1 MLLLDS
7 PDTPNINNENLS
19 MKKILI
25 ILTTILFS
33 GILFAQTAYDPLTD
47 PNVQKPANP
56 ILFLENMRVMRQL
69 EIVQGKEYTKVEV
82 QAFLDDFDKTKKYNS
97 TIQKV
102 VLRNTLG
109 NNAEKEKV
117 YELAKKLYYQVV
129 WNKNDYSG
137 YHTDDPIVGFY
148 YFKTCYDLG
157 RLHSKMGEYKNSYEF
172 YTTAVD
178 FYKTD
183 SSLYFSAVAGLNGI
197 KSKTISAAAESSTI
211 LKNINKAIDLKPNSA
226 AYISTR
232 GKYYLEIT
240 KDTVKALADFN
251 KAVQLNPNDESSYEY
266 LAIINY
272 YQSNFKEAIN
282 NISRCIAI
290 NKYEE
295 SYFQKRAIFYNYLK
309 NYQAALADYDEAIF
323 LNQTK
328 NEYYISRALCHV
340 TLKNYAA
347 AYDDY
352 GFATMLNPN
361 DADSKKELQKLDPL
375 LKSEYEKLGMTS
387 QNGYQFFLQRAD
399 KLTLLSEGFKLGPAI
414 MNYYKCIQIE
424 PKNPVPYNKAGIYFR
439 YLKMNKY
446 AEQFLRY
453 AAYADGKNPEYF
465 FHLGKYY
472 ADNEEDYK
480 KASGCYDTAAI
491 LGSVNVSGYLA
502 NGVIKYLKL
511 NNYAGALKDFNTAL
525 SLEPANKDALT
536 YRGILY
542 FVGLKNYKAA
552 LADFE
557 AFKKLDPNNEEN
569 NNNIKACKEKLK
581 E

>member
-1 MLLLDS
+1 
-7 PDTPNINNENLS
+7 

-25 ILTTILFS
+25 SLTTILFS
-33 GILFAQTAYDPLTD
+33 GILFAQKPYDPLTD

-56 ILFLENMRVMRQL
+56 GLFLENMRVMRRL
-69 EIVQGKEYTKVEV
+69 EILKGTEYKRAEF
-82 QAFLDDFDKTKKYNS
+82 QAFLEDFNKTKTWNS

-102 VLRNTLG
+102 VVRNNLG
-109 NNAEKEKV
+109 NSAEVEKK
-117 YELAKKLYYQVV
+117 YEIAKQQYYQVV

-148 YFKTCYDLG
+148 YFKSCYDLG
-157 RLHSKMGEYKNSYEF
+157 RLLSKMGEYKNSYEF
-172 YTTAVD
+172 YTTAAD

-183 SSLYFSAVAGLNGI
+183 SSLYFAAVAGLKGI
-197 KSKTISAAAESSTI
+197 KDKTISAATESRTI
-211 LKNINKAIDLKPNSA
+211 LKNINKAVELKPNNA

-232 GKYYLEIT
+232 AKYYLEIT
-240 KDTVKALADFN
+240 KDTVIALADFN

-282 NISRCIAI
+282 SISRCIVL

-295 SYFQKRAIFYNYLK
+295 SYFQKRAVFYTYLK
-309 NYQAALADYDEAIF
+309 NYQAALSDYDEAI
-323 LNQTK
+323 LINQTK
-328 NEYYISRALCHV
+328 SEYYISRALCHV

-352 GFATMLNPN
+352 GFATMLNSN
-361 DADSKKELQKLDPL
+361 DTDSKKELQKLDLL
-375 LKSEYEKLGMTS
+375 LKAEYEKLGMTQ
-387 QNGYQFFLQRAD
+387 QNAFQFFLKRAD
-399 KLTLLSEGFKLGPAI
+399 KLSLLSEGFKLGPAI

-424 PKNPVPYNKAGIYFR
+424 PKNPMPYNKAGILFR
-439 YLKMNKY
+439 QLNMDKY

-465 FHLGKYY
+465 FHLAKYY
-472 ADNEEDYK
+472 SDNEMDYK

-491 LGSVNVSGYLA
+491 LGSVNVSGYLTNA
-502 NGVIKYLKL
+502 EIKYIKL
-511 NNYAGALKDFNTAL
+511 NNNEGALKDFNAAL
-525 SLEPANKDALT
+525 LLEPANMDALT
-536 YRGILY
+536 RRGIFY
-542 FVGLKNYKAA
+542 FEALKNYKAA
-552 LADFE
+552 LVDFE
-557 AFKKLDPNNEEN
+557 TFKKLEPNNEDN

-581 E
+581 

>member
-1 MLLLDS
+1 
-7 PDTPNINNENLS
+7 

-25 ILTTILFS
+25 SLTTILLS
-33 GILFAQTAYDPLTD
+33 AILFAQTAYDPLTD
-47 PNVQKPANP
+47 PIVQKPANP
-56 ILFLENMRVMRQL
+56 VLFLDKMRVMRQL
-69 EIVQGKEYTKVEV
+69 EILQGTEYKRSEL
-82 QAFLDDFDKTKKYNS
+82 QAFIDDFMKTKTWAS

-102 VLRNTLG
+102 VVRNTVG
-109 NNAEKEKV
+109 NDEEINRK
-117 YELAKKLYYQVV
+117 YESAKQQYYQVI

-137 YHTDDPIVGFY
+137 YHTDDPVVGFY

-157 RLHSKMGEYKNSYEF
+157 RLLSKMGDYKNSYEF
-172 YTTAVD
+172 YTAAVD

-197 KSKTISAAAESSTI
+197 KSKTISAVTEGSAI
-211 LKNINKAIDLKPNSA
+211 FKNINKAVELKPNNA

-251 KAVQLNPNDESSYEY
+251 KAVQLNPKDESTFEY

-282 NISRCIAI
+282 NISKCVVI
-290 NKYEE
+290 NKYED
-295 SYFQKRAIFYNYLK
+295 SYFQKRAVFYTYLK
-309 NYQAALADYDEAIF
+309 NYQAAVADYDEAI
-323 LNQTK
+323 LINQTK
-328 NEYYISRALCHV
+328 TEYYISRALCHV

-352 GFATMLNPN
+352 GFTTMLNPN

-375 LKSEYEKLGMTS
+375 LKAEYEKLGMTA
-387 QNGYQFFLQRAD
+387 QNAYQFFLQRAD
-399 KLTLLSEGFKLGPAI
+399 KLALLSEGFKLGPAI

-424 PKNPVPYNKAGIYFR
+424 PKNPVPYNKAGILFR
-439 YLKMNKY
+439 QLNMNKY

-472 ADNEEDYK
+472 SDNEQDYK
-480 KASGCYDTAAI
+480 KASGCYDTAVI
-491 LGSVNVSGYLA
+491 LGSVNVSGYLT
-502 NGVIKYLKL
+502 NGEIKYIKL
-511 NNYAGALKDFNTAL
+511 NNNEGALKDFNRAL
-525 SLEPANKDALT
+525 LLEPANKDALNR
-536 YRGILY
+536 RGIFY
-542 FVGLKNYKAA
+542 FEGLKNYKAA

-557 AFKKLDPNNEEN
+557 SVKKLNPNDKVN
-569 NNNIKACKEKLK
+569 NSNIEACKEKLK
-581 E
+581 

>member
-1 MLLLDS
+1 
-7 PDTPNINNENLS
+7 
-19 MKKILI
+19 MKKIVTFLI
-25 ILTTILFS
+25 VIFFS
-33 GILFAQTAYDPLTD
+33 QALIAQAPYDPLND

-56 ILFLENMRVMRQL
+56 ALFLENMRVMRRLQIL
-69 EIVQGKEYTKVEV
+69 QATEYKRTEL
-82 QAFLDDFDKTKKYNS
+82 QALLDDFIKTKTWVS

-102 VLRNTLG
+102 AVRNMVG
-109 NNAEKEKV
+109 NDEETNKR
-117 YELAKKLYYQVV
+117 YEAAKQQYYMVV
-129 WNKNDYSG
+129 WNKNDYSD
-137 YHTDDPIVGFY
+137 YHRDDPIAGFY

-157 RLHSKMGEYKNSYEF
+157 RLLSKTGDYKNSYEF
-172 YTTAVD
+172 YTAAVD

-197 KSKTISAAAESSTI
+197 KSKTIAAATEGSVI
-211 LKNINKAIDLKPNSA
+211 LKNINKAVELKPNSG

-232 GKYYLEIT
+232 GTYYLEIT
-240 KDTVKALADFN
+240 KDTAKALADFN

-266 LAIINY
+266 LAIINF

-290 NKYEE
+290 NKYEA
-295 SYFQKRAIFYNYLK
+295 SYFQKRAVFYNYLK
-309 NYQAALADYDEAIF
+309 NYQASLADYDEAIF

-328 NEYYISRALCHV
+328 NDYYVSRALCQV

-375 LKSEYEKLGMTS
+375 LKAEYEKMGMTP
-387 QNGYQFFLQRAD
+387 QNAFQFFLQRAD
-399 KLTLLSEGFKLGPAI
+399 KLALLSEGFKLGPAI

-424 PKNPVPYNKAGIYFR
+424 PKNPLPYNKAGILFR
-439 YLKMNKY
+439 HLNMNKY

-465 FHLGKYY
+465 FHLSKYY
-472 ADNEEDYK
+472 SDNEMDYK

-491 LGSVNVSGYLA
+491 LGSVNISGYLTNA
-502 NGVIKYLKL
+502 EIKYIKL
-511 NNYAGALKDFNTAL
+511 NNNEGALKDFNTAL
-525 SLEPANKDALT
+525 TLEPANKDGLNR
-536 YRGILY
+536 RGIFY
-542 FVGLKNYKAA
+542 FEALKNYKAA

-557 AFKKLDPNNEEN
+557 SFKKLEPNNEDN

-581 E
+581 Q

>member
-1 MLLLDS
+1 MNKQILK
-7 PDTPNINNENLS
+7 

-25 ILTTILFS
+25 TLTTILFS
-33 GILFAQTAYDPLTD
+33 GVLFAQTAYDPLTD

-56 ILFLENMRVMRQL
+56 ALFLEKMRAMRRL
-69 EIVQGKEYTKVEV
+69 EILQGTAYTRAEF
-82 QAFLDDFDKTKKYNS
+82 QAFLEDFNKTKTWKS

-102 VLRNTLG
+102 VVRNNLG
-109 NNAEKEKV
+109 NGAEIEEK
-117 YELAKKLYYQVV
+117 YEIAKQQYYQVV
-129 WNKNDYSG
+129 WNKNDYNG

-157 RLHSKMGEYKNSYEF
+157 RLLSKMGDYKNSYEF

-178 FYKTD
+178 YYKTD
-183 SSLYFSAVAGLNGI
+183 SSLYFAAVAGLNGI
-197 KSKTISAAAESSTI
+197 KDKTISAAESSTI
-211 LKNINKAIDLKPNSA
+211 LKNINKAVELKPNNA

-240 KDTVKALADFN
+240 KDTVKALTDFN
-251 KAVQLNPNDESSYEY
+251 KAVQLNPNDESTYEY

-282 NISRCIAI
+282 NISRCIVI

-323 LNQTK
+323 LNQTQ
-328 NEYYISRALCHV
+328 NEYYISRALCQV

-375 LKSEYEKLGMTS
+375 LKTEYEKLGFIP
-387 QNGYQFFLQRAD
+387 QNAYQFFLQRAD
-399 KLTLLSEGFKLGPAI
+399 KLALLSEGFKLGPAI

-424 PKNPVPYNKAGIYFR
+424 PKNPLPYNKAGVLFR

-472 ADNEEDYK
+472 YENVEEYK
-480 KASGCYDTAAI
+480 KASNCFDTAAI
-491 LGSVNVSGYLA
+491 LGSVNVSGYIT
-502 NGVIKYLKL
+502 NGEIKYLKL
-511 NNYAGALKDFNTAL
+511 NNKDGALKDFNTAL
-525 SLEPANKDALT
+525 SLEPANKAALT
-536 YRGILY
+536 NRGVIY
-542 FVGLKNYKAA
+542 FDVLKNYKAA

-557 AFKKLDPNNEEN
+557 AVKKLNPNDKQN
-569 NNNIKACKEKLK
+569 NSFIEACKEKLK

>member
-1 MLLLDS
+1 
-7 PDTPNINNENLS
+7 
-19 MKKILI
+19 MKKIVVS
-25 ILTTILFS
+25 LTTILFS
-33 GILFAQTAYDPLTD
+33 GILFAQKPYDPLTD

-56 ILFLENMRVMRQL
+56 ALFLENMRVMRQL
-69 EIVQGKEYTKVEV
+69 EILQGTAYTRAEF
-82 QAFLDDFDKTKKYNS
+82 QAFLEDFNKVKTWKS

-102 VLRNTLG
+102 VVRNNLG
-109 NNAEKEKV
+109 NGAEVEKK
-117 YELAKKLYYQVV
+117 YEIAKQQYYQVV

-137 YHTDDPIVGFY
+137 YHLDDPIVGFY

-157 RLHSKMGEYKNSYEF
+157 RLLFKMGDYKNSYEF

-183 SSLYFSAVAGLNGI
+183 SSLYFAAMAGLNGI
-197 KSKTISAAAESSTI
+197 KDKTISAAAESSTI
-211 LKNINKAIDLKPNSA
+211 LKNINKAVELKPNNA

-232 GKYYLEIT
+232 AKYYLEIA
-240 KDTVKALADFN
+240 KDTAKALVDFT
-251 KAVQLNPNDESSYEY
+251 KAVQLNPSDESSYEY
-266 LAIINY
+266 LGIINY
-272 YQSNFKEAIN
+272 YQSNFKDAIN
-282 NISRCIAI
+282 NISRCIEI

-295 SYFQKRAIFYNYLK
+295 SYLQKRAIFYTYLK

-328 NEYYISRALCHV
+328 NEFYISRALCHV
-340 TLKNYAA
+340 TLKNYTA

-361 DADSKKELQKLDPL
+361 DTDSKKELQKLDPL
-375 LKSEYEKLGMTS
+375 LKSEYEKLGMTQ
-387 QNGYQFFLQRAD
+387 QNAFQFFLKRAD
-399 KLTLLSEGFKLGPAI
+399 KLALLSEGFKLGPAI

-424 PKNPVPYNKAGIYFR
+424 PKNPVPYNKAGILFR
-439 YLKMNKY
+439 HLNMNKY

-472 ADNEEDYK
+472 SDNELDYK

-491 LGSVNVSGYLA
+491 LGSVNISGYLINA
-502 NGVIKYLKL
+502 EIKYIKL
-511 NNYAGALKDFNTAL
+511 NNNEGALKDFNAAL
-525 SLEPANKDALT
+525 SLEPVNKDALT
-536 YRGILY
+536 RRGIFY
-542 FVGLKNYKAA
+542 FEALKNYKAA

-557 AFKKLDPNNEEN
+557 TVKKLEPNNEDN

-581 E
+581 